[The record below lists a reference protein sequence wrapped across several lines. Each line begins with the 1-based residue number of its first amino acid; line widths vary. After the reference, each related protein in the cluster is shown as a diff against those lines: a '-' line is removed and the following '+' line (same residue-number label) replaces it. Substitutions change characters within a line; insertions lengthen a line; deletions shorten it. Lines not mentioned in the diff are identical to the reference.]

1 MNRHTLLA
9 ASCFVLLASSV
20 ASAQV
25 GPNLLNNAAKY
36 TDNGGHIRVTVTA
49 IKGGK
54 VRLGITAPA
63 HVIVDRAEIQ
73 QRRLEFADAD
83 REPCVPG

>member
-1 MNRHTLLA
+1 ML
-9 ASCFVLLASSV
+9 VLTRKPGEEIV
-20 ASAQV
+20 I
-25 GPNLLNNAAKY
+25 
-36 TDNGGHIRVTVTA
+36 DGHIRVTVTA